1 MATQASVHFGD
12 SPVFTLHEIHS
23 DMILT
28 FNICQERVDKYAQDI
43 LSMEP
48 FDVAFLDGC
57 VNDFSIYPALTFI
70 FKITQATRDGREPR
84 RCCF

>member
-1 MATQASVHFGD
+1 MATQVTQHFGD
-12 SPVFTLHEIHS
+12 SPVLTLHNSHFDVIP
-23 DMILT
+23 T

-57 VNDFSIYPALTFI
+57 VNIFLFI
-70 FKITQATRDGREPR
+70 WP
-84 RCCF
+84 